1 MTTRCLTELDSFR
14 AAVELLI
21 ERCAGLEVHKASV
34 TATVRVPGPVGRSA
48 AADTVVSGDHGRA
61 GAAG

>member
-1 MTTRCLTELDSFR
+1 
-14 AAVELLI
+14 VELLI

-34 TATVRVPGPVGRSA
+34 TATVRVPDQVGSA
-48 AADTVVSGDHGRA
+48 AADAVVSGDHGRA